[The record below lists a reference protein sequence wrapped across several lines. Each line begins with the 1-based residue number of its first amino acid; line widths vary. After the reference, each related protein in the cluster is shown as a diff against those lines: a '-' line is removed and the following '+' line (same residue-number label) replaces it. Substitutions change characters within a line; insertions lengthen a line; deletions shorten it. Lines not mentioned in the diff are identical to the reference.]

1 MQEWRDESEIY
12 NFQWIQLS
20 NNKFVNYEIL
30 GGGGEGGAWP
40 GMTVTHVP
48 WVEWPL
54 MCFVQV
60 ENVSPSNST
69 YPLTYN

>member
-20 NNKFVNYEIL
+20 NNKFVNGIL

-40 GMTVTHVP
+40 CMTVTHVP
-48 WVEWPL
+48 WVELLL

-69 YPLTYN
+69 SPLTYN

>member
-20 NNKFVNYEIL
+20 NNKFVNGIL
-30 GGGGEGGAWP
+30 GGGAEGGAWP

-48 WVEWPL
+48 RVELPL

-69 YPLTYN
+69 SPLTYN

>member
-20 NNKFVNYEIL
+20 NNKFVNGIL
-30 GGGGEGGAWP
+30 GGGEGGAWP

-48 WVEWPL
+48 WVEWPS
-54 MCFVQV
+54 MRFVQV

-69 YPLTYN
+69 SPLTYN

>member
-20 NNKFVNYEIL
+20 NNKFVNGIL
-30 GGGGEGGAWP
+30 GGGGAWP
-40 GMTVTHVP
+40 GVTVTHVP
-48 WVEWPL
+48 WVEWLL

-69 YPLTYN
+69 YPQTYN